1 MSRGEG
7 MDATIEIRRIE
18 GTSMGGRFVA
28 QLLESDWRRGGE
40 GGCIILAGV
49 IIYFFRNWFGGR
61 GSYRIMGSGCEDVSA
76 GSRSVKC
83 PL

>member
-28 QLLESDWRRGGE
+28 QLLESDWRRSVGG
-40 GGCIILAGV
+40 GGGV
-49 IIYFFRNWFGGR
+49 
-61 GSYRIMGSGCEDVSA
+61 SY
-76 GSRSVKC
+76 
-83 PL
+83 

>member
-28 QLLESDWRRGGE
+28 QLLESDWRRGG

-49 IIYFFRNWFGGR
+49 IIFFSELIWRPR
-61 GSYRIMGSGCEDVSA
+61 E
-76 GSRSVKC
+76 
-83 PL
+83 L